1 MYVPRPLLG
10 MHGLKKMLSSL
21 ENQLRLKKLIQRRT
35 EMLLRD
41 VPDGST
47 LSLDLGSELDDN
59 QSEVATGVSLNLDPF
74 FVCGI

>member
-1 MYVPRPLLG
+1 
-10 MHGLKKMLSSL
+10 
-21 ENQLRLKKLIQRRT
+21 
-35 EMLLRD
+35 MLLRD

-59 QSEVATGVSLNLDPF
+59 QSEVATGVSLSLDPF